1 MELKTVQASALK
13 SCFEVLKDIINDV
26 NVFFTPRGVSIIA
39 LDNAKAALINMN
51 LEAERFE
58 EYECKE
64 TVKAGI
70 NISNFFKILKF
81 ITSNDVLTINI
92 QDSDKMNI
100 TIENSTKNSKT
111 KFDLKLL
118 WINEDELQIPEI
130 ETTCTTVLPS
140 ADFQRICRDMG
151 NIGTEMSIFR
161 ENNLL
166 KISCEGDFAN
176 QETEIDTDQS
186 DYEGTI
192 GNKYSLKYINLF
204 TKATGMCSNMRIEQS
219 APAESMPIRFVY
231 DVANLGKIE
240 FFLAAKLDE

>member
-26 NVFFTPRGVSIIA
+26 NIFFTPKGVSIIA
-39 LDNAKAALINMN
+39 LDNAKAALINMH
-51 LEAERFE
+51 LDAERFE
-58 EYECKE
+58 EYSCEDNI
-64 TVKAGI
+64 KAGI

-81 ITSNDVLTINI
+81 ITSNDVLTISI
-92 QDSDKMNI
+92 KSSDIMTI
-100 TIENSTKNSKT
+100 IIENSTKNSKT
-111 KFDLKLL
+111 NFELKLL
-118 WINEDELQIPEI
+118 WINEDELQIPTI
-130 ETTCTTVLPS
+130 TPACTTVLPS

-161 ENNLL
+161 HDNIL
-166 KISCEGDFAN
+166 KISCMGDFAN
-176 QETEIDTDQS
+176 QDTEIDTEQNN
-186 DYEGTI
+186 YKGKI

-204 TKATGMCSNMRIEQS
+204 TKATGMCSNMKIEQS
-219 APAESMPIRFVY
+219 EPAESMPIIFVY